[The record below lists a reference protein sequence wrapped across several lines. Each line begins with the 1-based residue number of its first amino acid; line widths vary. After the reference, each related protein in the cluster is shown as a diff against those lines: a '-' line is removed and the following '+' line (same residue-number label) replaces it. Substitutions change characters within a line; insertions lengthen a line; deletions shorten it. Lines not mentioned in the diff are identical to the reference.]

1 MSSFKG
7 FVTPICVFKSKLY
20 FLSSVGS
27 NKLSS
32 LFIFSLWQFLHATH
46 NYCDNLAFQKQGVPY
61 RRYNKNLYILF
72 LYSTQQKGYFQQI
85 NQLLL
90 KEKFNLVK
98 YFWSSGL
105 AHFLEG
111 LKGFKRVHHFS
122 ALSFLSVSY

>member
-1 MSSFKG
+1 MCFQIKIVFSFICWQQQTFL
-7 FVTPICVFKSKLY
+7 FVYL
-20 FLSSVGS
+20 FLLAV
-27 NKLSS
+27 S
-32 LFIFSLWQFLHATH
+32 LCHTTTVTTSEDKI
-46 NYCDNLAFQKQGVPY
+46 AFQKQGVPY
-61 RRYNKNLYILF
+61 MRLNKNLYILF

-111 LKGFKRVHHFS
+111 LKGFKRVLHFS